1 MEAFQHELIA
11 SRNSSCEENTYEPNA
26 RCSHRADSIDSI
38 YCMMSSPKDKYYDVL
53 LRPNPAL
60 PKFPATHFLVS
71 GCDQLTNED
80 LPIV

>member
-1 MEAFQHELIA
+1 
-11 SRNSSCEENTYEPNA
+11 
-26 RCSHRADSIDSI
+26 
-38 YCMMSSPKDKYYDVL
+38 MMSSPKDKYYDVL

-71 GCDQLTNED
+71 GRDQLPNED